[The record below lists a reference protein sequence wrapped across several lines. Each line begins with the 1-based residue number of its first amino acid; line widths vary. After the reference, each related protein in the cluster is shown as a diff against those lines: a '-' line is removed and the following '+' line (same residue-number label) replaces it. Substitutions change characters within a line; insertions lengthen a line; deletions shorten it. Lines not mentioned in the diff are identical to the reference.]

1 MAKQSTFFADM
12 AKPFIVLVCI
22 CLAAAALLGY
32 VHRVTEP
39 VIEKIT
45 LERAEAT
52 RAAVLKGANG
62 FTEVE
67 VDTDAL
73 GITGAFVENSGL
85 GYVMTA
91 AYKGYGDDVTVTV
104 GLDENGTIVG
114 ISADVSKETSGVG
127 SKVGEEA
134 YITRYVGTSGSA
146 SIDGISGATYTST
159 AVKNSVNAILAAFET
174 VKEAA
179 K

>member
-32 VHRVTEP
+32 VHEVTEP
-39 VIEKIT
+39 IIEEMT
-45 LERAEAT
+45 LKRAEET
-52 RAAVLKGANG
+52 RAAVLPGANG

-67 VDTDAL
+67 VDAAAL
-73 GITGAFVENSGL
+73 GITGAFKENNGL
-85 GYVMTA
+85 GYVMSA
-91 AYKGYGDDVTVTV
+91 AYKGYGGDVTVTV
-104 GLDENGTIVG
+104 GLDENGAIVG
-114 ISADVSKETSGVG
+114 INADVSKETQGVG
-127 SKVGEEA
+127 SKVGQED
-134 YITRYVGTSGSA
+134 YITRYIGASGSA
-146 SIDGISGATYTST
+146 EIDGISGATYTST
-159 AVKNSVNAILAAFET
+159 AVKSGVNAILAAFET

>member
-32 VHRVTEP
+32 VHEVTEP
-39 VIEKIT
+39 IIEEMT
-45 LERAEAT
+45 LKRAEET
-52 RAAVLKGANG
+52 RAAVLPGANG

-67 VDTDAL
+67 VDAAAL
-73 GITGAFVENSGL
+73 GITGAFKENNGL
-85 GYVMTA
+85 GYVMSA
-91 AYKGYGDDVTVTV
+91 AYKGYGGDVTVTV
-104 GLDENGTIVG
+104 GLDENGAIVG
-114 ISADVSKETSGVG
+114 INADVSKETQGVG
-127 SKVGEEA
+127 SKVGQPA
-134 YITRYVGTSGSA
+134 YMDQFIGVTGS
-146 SIDGISGATYTST
+146 SNVDIMSQATYTST
-159 AVKNSVNAILAAFET
+159 AVRNGVNAILAAFET